1 MSRSR
6 PPSMTSSAA
15 GHGKPATEMQD
26 HDIDILEEFEE
37 VESIYSWPPE
47 AKAIDWRHEEAFR
60 LMDQ

>member
-1 MSRSR
+1 
-6 PPSMTSSAA
+6 MTSSAA